1 MIQIIIAILLSIGV
15 KSTGGDIQILSDQT
29 TPGGTE
35 MVTFYDNSNST
46 TYTMIGT
53 EEHGWGITGASNDG
67 GTEEHGWGAQ

>member
-1 MIQIIIAILLSIGV
+1 
-15 KSTGGDIQILSDQT
+15 
-29 TPGGTE
+29 